1 MEFPL
6 PTHTF
11 CDFGSSFRVGRR
23 FASVKMLKQKL
34 FLSSI
39 AFWTDWTKQ
48 HCFYSTSLAYTC
60 NFHCKGW
67 IFTLMGELR
76 DFYTGQIL
84 KFFYDYT
91 CQHLDETNYTFSLY
105 LFPKN
110 NILK

>member
-1 MEFPL
+1 
-6 PTHTF
+6 
-11 CDFGSSFRVGRR
+11 
-23 FASVKMLKQKL
+23 MLKQKL
-34 FLSSI
+34 FLYSI
-39 AFWTDWTKQ
+39 AFLTDWTKQ
-48 HCFYSTSLAYTC
+48 HCSYSTSLVYTC
-60 NFHCKGW
+60 NFHRN
-67 IFTLMGELR
+67 FRFLMGELR